1 MPSRLESDSY
11 MSFLM
16 LEKFYFI
23 PETTIS
29 IGWQPQSWSEAHLIQ
44 KISSEIKMPFTE
56 STNSII
62 WLELHTV

>member
-1 MPSRLESDSY
+1 MPPRLESDSY

-23 PETTIS
+23 PDTTIS
-29 IGWQPQSWSEAHLIQ
+29 IGWQSQSWLEAHLIQ
-44 KISSEIKMPFTE
+44 TISSEITMPFTD

-62 WLELHTV
+62 RLELHTV